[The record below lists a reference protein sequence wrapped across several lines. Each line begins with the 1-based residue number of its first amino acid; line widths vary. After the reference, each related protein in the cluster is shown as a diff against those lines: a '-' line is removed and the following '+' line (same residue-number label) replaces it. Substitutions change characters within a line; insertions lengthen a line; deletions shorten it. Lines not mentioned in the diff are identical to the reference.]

1 MMILIN
7 QLFFAV
13 LISSVTSTLLFFV
26 WWLLRGFFMIANKLF
41 FGILAH
47 VDAVKT
53 TLAENILYQS
63 GSIRKAGRVDH
74 RDTFLDTDVQ
84 ERMRGITIFSKQ
96 AEFSWKGMDVTLLDT
111 PGHVDFSA
119 EMERTL
125 QVIDYALLIISG
137 ADGVQG
143 HVMTLWNLLMRY
155 RIPVFLFVNKMDQ
168 PWTDKERL
176 MRELQERLGSQCVD
190 FTAQAVCE
198 EQSGKGHVDYE
209 RFLENIAVCDEL
221 LLEKYLEQGSIADEE
236 ITALIADRKVF
247 PCYFGSALKGDG
259 VGKLLD
265 GVEKFARRREYP
277 DSFGARVYKIGRD
290 SAGNRL
296 TYLKITGGSL
306 QVKQLVKGSTGDWEE
321 KIDQIRIYSGVKYT
335 LEKEVPA
342 GTVCVVTGLS
352 RTFSGEG
359 LGTEQGSVSPVLAP
373 VMTYRVVLPPSC
385 DTHAVY
391 KKLCQLEEEEP
402 QLHIVWKEQV
412 GEIHVQLM
420 GEVQIEIL
428 KNLIEER
435 FGVSVEFDE
444 GSIVYRET
452 ISRTAEGV
460 GHFEPLRHYA
470 EVHLLMEP
478 GEAGS
483 GLVFD
488 TECSEDV
495 LDKNWQR
502 LILTHL
508 EEKEHPGILT
518 GAPITDMRITLA
530 AGRAHLKHTEGGDFR
545 QATYRAVRHGLHR
558 AGGVLLEPV
567 YEFRLELPSALIG
580 RAMTDVQAM
589 SGHFDAPVT
598 EGDVSVLTGTA
609 PAAKMQGYQTALM
622 AYSGGNGRL
631 FCSLKG
637 YEPCH
642 NADEVIE
649 QIGYEAERDL
659 DNPASSVFCAHGA
672 GFLVEWQDVERYMHL
687 ESCLDKRSVSAEGVG
702 QQHGAEGRAGSIR
715 QSGAEGS
722 AGRSGQPGAENDAGN
737 GGYAAYAAGER
748 ELEEI
753 FHRTYGKRDASGNR
767 DSGKRKGASGGSAL
781 DSRRKWNGPKTISA
795 ETADSGR
802 ERKVPSA
809 SAQEEY
815 LLVDGYN
822 IIFAWEELSELA
834 KLNLDS
840 ARGKLMD
847 ILSNYQGYRKMT
859 LILVFDAYKVKGSP
873 GSIFPYH
880 NIHVVYTKEA
890 ETADQY
896 IEKVTHEIA
905 KKHRVSVATS
915 DGLEQLII
923 MGQGAKRLSARELK
937 EEIMST
943 NQELRELFL
952 ENSEKGAKEKQY
964 LFDTLSPELAEH
976 MENVRLGKKE
986 F

>member
-1 MMILIN
+1 MM
-7 QLFFAV
+7 
-13 LISSVTSTLLFFV
+13 
-26 WWLLRGFFMIANKLF
+26 GKKLVI
-41 FGILAH
+41 GILAH
-47 VDAVKT
+47 VDAGKT
-53 TLAENILYQS
+53 TLAESILYIS

-74 RDTFLDTDVQ
+74 GDTFLDTDSQ
-84 ERMRGITIFSKQ
+84 ERSRGITIFSKQ
-96 AEFSWKGMDVTLLDT
+96 AEFSWAGMDVTLLDT

-125 QVIDYALLIISG
+125 QVLDYAVLVISG

-143 HVMTLWNLLMRY
+143 HVLTLWNLLARY

-168 PWTDKERL
+168 PDTDRERL
-176 MRELQERLGSQCVD
+176 MRELQERLGGQCID
-190 FTAQAVCE
+190 FTADADDGQ
-198 EQSGKGHVDYE
+198 
-209 RFLENIAVCDEL
+209 FLENIAVCDED
-221 LLEKYLEQGSIADEE
+221 LLEKYLEQGGFDDREIAS
-236 ITALIADRKVF
+236 LIAARKVF
-247 PCYFGSALKGDG
+247 PCYFGSALKAEG
-259 VGKLLD
+259 VKELLD
-265 GVEKFARRREYP
+265 GVEKFSLARKYP
-277 DSFGARVYKIGRD
+277 DSFAARVYKIGRD
-290 SAGNRL
+290 SAGSRL
-296 TYLKITGGSL
+296 TYMKVTGGSL
-306 QVKQLVKGSTGDWEE
+306 QVKQPVKGSTGDWEE
-321 KIDQIRIYSGVKYT
+321 KVDQIRIYSGAKYT

-359 LGTEQGSVSPVLAP
+359 LGEEQGSVTPILAP

-385 DTHAVY
+385 DTHTMY

-435 FGVSVEFDE
+435 FGVPVGFDE
-444 GSIVYRET
+444 GSIVYKET
-452 ISRTAEGV
+452 ICRTAEGV

-470 EVHLLMEP
+470 EVHLLLEP
-478 GEAGS
+478 GESGS
-483 GLVFD
+483 GLVFGTD
-488 TECSEDV
+488 CSEDV

-508 EEKEHPGILT
+508 EEKEHMGILT
-518 GAPITDMRITLA
+518 GAPITDMKITLVS
-530 AGRAHLKHTEGGDFR
+530 GRAHLKHTEGGDFR

-558 AGGVLLEPV
+558 AECVLLEPV

-589 SGHFDAPVT
+589 SGHFDAPLT

-609 PAAKMQGYQTALM
+609 PAAKMQGYQTVLT

-631 FCSLKG
+631 FCRLKG

-642 NADEVIE
+642 NAEEVIE
-649 QIGYEAERDL
+649 WTGYEAERDP

-672 GFLVEWQDVERYMHL
+672 GFLVEWQDVEQYMHL
-687 ESCLDKRSVSAEGVG
+687 ESCLDKRSVPVEGG
-702 QQHGAEGRAGSIR
+702 GQHGAEGRAGSNG
-715 QSGAEGS
+715 QSGAEYG
-722 AGRSGQPGAENDAGN
+722 GAD
-737 GGYAAYAAGER
+737 GGYAAYAAGEK

-753 FHRTYGKRDASGNR
+753 FIRTYGN
-767 DSGKRKGASGGSAL
+767 RKGIAGSSAL
-781 DSRRKWNGPKTISA
+781 DSRRRWSSPKTIAAGNAKS
-795 ETADSGR
+795 DR
-802 ERKVPSA
+802 ERERPPA
-809 SAQEEY
+809 PAQEEY

-834 KLNLDS
+834 KMNLDS

-905 KKHRVSVATS
+905 KKHKVSVATS

-923 MGQGAKRLSARELK
+923 MGQGAKRMSARELK

-943 NQELRELFL
+943 DQELRELFL
-952 ENSEKGAKEKQY
+952 ENPGKGTKEKQY
-964 LFDTLSPELAEH
+964 LFDALSPELAEH